1 MNIGLAAPAAVQ
13 WLLRSES
20 DVYDAVRAFITGRL
34 DRNVIDVAGPP
45 TGRDLALYYERKGQ
59 VVPLPCVRL
68 HCRMVRHHLTGAP
81 GVEVTCSDRD
91 LEEIKR
97 WNREATLASLCAT

>member
-13 WLLRSES
+13 WLLQSES
-20 DVYDAVRAFITGRL
+20 GVYNAVRAFISGRL

-45 TGRDLALYYERKGQ
+45 TDRDLAHYYERKGQ

-91 LEEIKR
+91 LEEITR
-97 WNREATLASLCAT
+97 WRRAKLFASLTAA